1 MKYRNYGKARWEIEK
16 EEAERKRQEEIARGL
31 ERTEENFPQLGN
43 ATAKTLSWGGRK
55 FTDLVNEWK
64 EEDDKK
70 KSLEEKPE
78 EGYFEKEYEEFVMPK
93 FQPTH
98 RYYEPEPVPEEKP
111 AVQEDDGWVTVDN
124 FAKKKA
130 KQAKKQAR
138 LQEKLRRYDEGGEL
152 EYNDESE
159 EEKDDTCW
167 NGDLDLVPLSK
178 KDNV

>member
-16 EEAERKRQEEIARGL
+16 EEAERKRQEDIARGL

-55 FTDLVNEWK
+55 FTDLANEWK
-64 EEDDKK
+64 EQEDMK
-70 KSLEEKPE
+70 KSAETEVEKPVE
-78 EGYFEKEYEEFVMPK
+78 DTDDFIMPK
-93 FQPTH
+93 FQPTF
-98 RYYEPEPVPEEKP
+98 RYYEPEQLPEEKP
-111 AVQEDDGWVTVDN
+111 VAQEDDGWVTVDN

-138 LQEKLRRYDEGGEL
+138 LQEKLRRYDDGGDL
-152 EYNDESE
+152 EYNDESD